1 MADGTV
7 KIKVEVDKKE
17 AQKQLSDMSSLGA
30 KAIGGLK
37 TVAKASAAAVTAIGG
52 AAIKTGADFESGMS
66 NVQAISGATAEDMQ
80 KLTEYAKEMGRTT
93 AFSATEASDAMS
105 YMAMAGWKTGDMM
118 DGLSGIMDLAAASG
132 EDLASTSDI
141 VTDALTAFG
150 LQAKDSTMFADVLA
164 AASSNANTTV
174 GGLGESFKYVAST
187 AGALGYSAQ
196 DVSVALGLMANAGV
210 KGSQAGTTLR
220 SALSKMVKPTDD
232 AADAMEKYGISLTN
246 QDGSMKSLDEVM
258 QNLRQSFAGM
268 TKEEQAQTAA
278 TLFGQEAM
286 SGMLAVI
293 NASESDYNKL
303 SDAINNASGSAKEM
317 ADIKLDNL
325 KGQFTLLK
333 SAAEGF
339 LLELYGSGIGSALTG
354 MVKQASDAVG
364 ELTNAFKPDG
374 FSGLAEAGTD
384 MVINLISG
392 ISASMPQITAKV
404 GELISKFQQS
414 VIQKAPLLIS
424 SAASLISRFVSG
436 IASQLPTLI
445 PQALRMVLTLANSIT
460 SNIPKLVK
468 TGADLLKGLAQGVIN
483 SLPMLIEEAP
493 KTINSFANAIYNG
506 IGTLLSTGAQMIA
519 QLAKG
524 IWDNRGLIAQHAGEI
539 LLAFIN
545 IFSLSKL
552 VSLGKNLIQSI
563 GNGIKNAG
571 PNLVN
576 GAKTVGKNALNAIK
590 KINWLDVGKSIIRF
604 IVNGIKGIA
613 SLFTSGLKSIGTN
626 GLNAFRSINWA
637 SVGRA
642 ALNFV
647 INGIKGVGGALTSA
661 MRSLGSKAM
670 SAFKSI
676 NWKSVGTN
684 VINGIKNGITGAAGA
699 IATAAKNAAKK
710 ALNAAKSFLGI
721 HSPSRVFRDE
731 VGVMTVRGAI
741 VGVEKEQPMLDQAYE
756 DTFENITAHVTSA
769 DLADVVIP
777 DLGTIIP
784 FDSNITVTH
793 EIAKVEKQQNDK
805 DDIRKAV
812 REGIAEGLDGAEV
825 KLDGRTTGKLI
836 TPYVNKELG
845 KKVTA

>member
-17 AQKQLSDMSSLGA
+17 AQKQLTDMSSLGA
-30 KAIGGLK
+30 KAAGGLK
-37 TVAKASAAAVTAIGG
+37 TAAKASAAAVAAIGG
-52 AAIKTGADFESGMS
+52 AAIKTGADFESGMR
-66 NVQAISGATAEDMQ
+66 NVQAISGASADDMQ
-80 KLTEYAKEMGRTT
+80 KLTDYAKEMGRTT
-93 AFSATEASDAMS
+93 AFSASEASDAMS
-105 YMAMAGWKTGDMM
+105 YMAMAGWKTQDMM

-150 LQAKDSTMFADVLA
+150 LQAKDSTMFADILA

-220 SALSKMVKPTDD
+220 AALSKMIKPTKD
-232 AADAMEKYGISLTN
+232 ASIAMKKYGISMTN
-246 QDGSMKSLDEVM
+246 QDGSMKTLDEVM
-258 QNLRQSFAGM
+258 QNLRESFSDM
-268 TKEEQAQTAA
+268 TKDEQTATAA

-339 LLELYGSGIGSALTG
+339 LIELYDSGIGSALTG
-354 MVKQASDAVG
+354 MVKEASDAIG
-364 ELTNAFKPDG
+364 DLTKAFKSGG
-374 FSGLAEAGTD
+374 FSGLAEVGTD
-384 MVINLISG
+384 MVINLLSG
-392 ISASMPQITAKV
+392 ISASMPQLMAKA
-404 GELISKFQQS
+404 GELISKFQNG

-436 IASQLPTLI
+436 IGSQLPTLI
-445 PQALRMVLTLANSIT
+445 PQALNVVLTLANSIT
-460 SNIPKLVK
+460 SNIPKLV
-468 TGADLLKGLAQGVIN
+468 TAGVNLIKGLAQGIIN
-483 SLPMLIEEAP
+483 SLPTLIAEAP
-493 KTINSFANAIYNG
+493 KAINSFANAIYNG
-506 IGTLLSTGAQMIA
+506 IGTLLSAGAQMIV

-563 GNGIKNAG
+563 GNGLKNAG
-571 PNLVN
+571 PKLVN
-576 GAKTVGKNALNAIK
+576 GAKTVGNNALNAIK
-590 KINWLDVGKSIIRF
+590 KINWANLGKAIIQF

-613 SLFTSGLKSIGTN
+613 SLLTSGLKTVGTN
-626 GLNAFRSINWA
+626 GLNAFKNINWA
-637 SVGRA
+637 SVGKT
-642 ALNFV
+642 ALNLV

-661 MRSLGSKAM
+661 MKSLGSSAIK
-670 SAFKSI
+670 AFKSI
-676 NWKSVGTN
+676 DWKSVGTN

-710 ALNAAKSFLGI
+710 ALDSAKKFLGI

-731 VGVMTVRGAI
+731 VGVMTVKGAI
-741 VGVEKEQPMLDQAYE
+741 VGVEKEQPELDKAYE
-756 DTFENITAHVTSA
+756 DLYNVTARVTTA
-769 DLADVVIP
+769 DLSEVKIP
-777 DLGTIIP
+777 HLDTVMDASVLNVTRE
-784 FDSNITVTH
+784 DSS
-793 EIAKVEKQQNDK
+793 ES
-805 DDIRKAV
+805 IREAV
-812 REGIAEGLDGAEV
+812 RKGTKDALDDAGLDRDGV
-825 KLDGRTTGKLI
+825 KKAALEAQNEANERPIRLDRRK
-836 TPYVNKELG
+836 VNRAL
-845 KKVTA
+845 

>member
-30 KAIGGLK
+30 KAVGGLK
-37 TVAKASAAAVTAIGG
+37 TVAKASSAAVAAIGG

-66 NVQAISGATAEDMQ
+66 NVQAISGASADDMQ
-80 KLTEYAKEMGRTT
+80 KLTDYAKEMGRTT
-93 AFSATEASDAMS
+93 AFSASEASDAMS
-105 YMAMAGWKTGDMM
+105 YMAMAGWKTQDMM

-174 GGLGESFKYVAST
+174 GGLGESFKYVASM

-220 SALSKMVKPTDD
+220 AALSKMVKPTK
-232 AADAMEKYGISLTN
+232 AASIAMENYGISMTN

-258 QNLRQSFAGM
+258 QNLRQSFSEM
-268 TKEEQAQTAA
+268 TKDEQASTAA
-278 TLFGQEAM
+278 TIFGQEAM

-339 LLELYGSGIGSALTG
+339 LIELYDSGIGSALTG
-354 MVKQASDAVG
+354 MVKEASDAIG
-364 ELTNAFKPDG
+364 DLTKAFKSGG
-374 FSGLAEAGTD
+374 FSGLADAGTD

-392 ISASMPQITAKV
+392 ISASMPQLMAKA
-404 GELISKFQQS
+404 GELISKFQNG

-436 IASQLPTLI
+436 IGSQLPTLI
-445 PQALRMVLTLANSIT
+445 PQALNVVLTLANSIT
-460 SNIPKLVK
+460 SNIPKLV
-468 TGADLLKGLAQGVIN
+468 TAGANLIKGLAQGIIN
-483 SLPMLIEEAP
+483 SLPTLIAEAP
-493 KTINSFANAIYNG
+493 KAINSFANAIYNG
-506 IGTLLSTGAQMIA
+506 IGTLLSAGAQMIV

-563 GNGIKNAG
+563 GNGLKNAG
-571 PNLVN
+571 PKLVN
-576 GAKTVGKNALNAIK
+576 GAKTVGNNALNAIK
-590 KINWLDVGKSIIRF
+590 KINWANLGKAIIQF

-613 SLFTSGLKSIGTN
+613 SLLTSGLKTVGTS
-626 GLNAFRSINWA
+626 GLKAFKNINWA
-637 SVGRA
+637 SVGKT
-642 ALNFV
+642 ALNLV

-661 MRSLGSKAM
+661 MKSLGSSAIK
-670 SAFKSI
+670 AFKSI
-676 NWKSVGTN
+676 DWKSVGTN
-684 VINGIKNGITGAAGA
+684 VINGIKNGIIGAAGA

-710 ALNAAKSFLGI
+710 ALDSAKKFLGI

-731 VGVMTVRGAI
+731 VGVMTVKGAI
-741 VGVEKEQPMLDQAYE
+741 VGVEKEQPELDKAYE
-756 DTFENITAHVTSA
+756 DLYNVTARVTAA
-769 DLADVVIP
+769 DLSGVKIP
-777 DLGTIIP
+777 HLDTVMDAGVRNVTRE
-784 FDSNITVTH
+784 DSS
-793 EIAKVEKQQNDK
+793 ES
-805 DDIRKAV
+805 IREAV
-812 REGIAEGLDGAEV
+812 RKGTKDALDDAGLDREGV
-825 KLDGRTTGKLI
+825 KKAALEAQNEANERPILLDRRK
-836 TPYVNKELG
+836 VNRAL
-845 KKVTA
+845 